1 MVATLFYQNEPGAP
15 PFFGLKSPTN
25 SLLFGV
31 FQEALEAMSYSD
43 RVIKRCFDLVTSL
56 IGLIILLPLIIIAWL
71 VAAIETRSN
80 GFFIQERVGKN
91 GDLFQVYKI
100 KTMKRV
106 EGVDTTI
113 TQANDVRITKSGE
126 FFRKTKID
134 ELPQLWN
141 VLIGKMSFV
150 GPRPDVSG
158 YADKLDGDDRV
169 VLTIRPGI
177 TGPASMKYKDEEE
190 LLSKQVD
197 PEEYNDKVIWP
208 DKVKVNKE
216 YIRSWS
222 FKKDVEY
229 IIKTVI
235 G

>member
-1 MVATLFYQNEPGAP
+1 
-15 PFFGLKSPTN
+15 
-25 SLLFGV
+25 
-31 FQEALEAMSYSD
+31 MSYSD

-91 GDLFQVYKI
+91 GDLFHVYKI

-113 TQANDVRITKSGE
+113 TQTNDVRITKSGE

-134 ELPQLWN
+134 ELPQLWS

-190 LLSKQVD
+190 LLSKQAD
-197 PEEYNDKVIWP
+197 PKEYNDKVIWP

-216 YIRSWS
+216 YIRNWS

-229 IIKTVI
+229 IIKTVT